1 MRSARPAMRSVRPAM
16 RSAQTGSL
24 VFDVMAL
31 KLPALL
37 DLMVRQQQRFFNTI
51 FPVIGRRS
59 NFHCLMRFIDCSM
72 AIIQM
77 RLTKHSLFS
86 DVKNLKFIFKIRSIK
101 NAAYM
106 IDEIDRARRLC

>member
-1 MRSARPAMRSVRPAM
+1 
-16 RSAQTGSL
+16 
-24 VFDVMAL
+24 
-31 KLPALL
+31 
-37 DLMVRQQQRFFNTI
+37 
-51 FPVIGRRS
+51 
-59 NFHCLMRFIDCSM
+59 M